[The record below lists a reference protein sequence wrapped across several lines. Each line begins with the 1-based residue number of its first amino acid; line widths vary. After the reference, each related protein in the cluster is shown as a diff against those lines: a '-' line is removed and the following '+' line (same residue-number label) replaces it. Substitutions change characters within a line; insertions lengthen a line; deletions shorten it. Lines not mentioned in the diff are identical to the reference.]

1 MAVRLSVSRLLS
13 ALPLLVFAS
22 MCAFAI
28 IHLTPGD
35 PVAFMLPDTASDQEI
50 ATVRHQMGL
59 DLPLPLQY
67 LHWAGSA
74 LHGDLGYSFI
84 NAQPVARLIGDR
96 LPVTLSLVLV
106 AMVLAVPVAF
116 VLGTLAGAYEGTIVD
131 RAITVYAS
139 LGLAMPGFWIG
150 LLLAY
155 FIAVQMRLLPA
166 VGFVAFDKDPIEWL
180 RHLILPAVT
189 LSIGIS
195 AELIR
200 QLRSSMADVMRRDYI
215 QTAEAKGLRW
225 PTILGKHAFRNAA
238 IPVFTILGLQLIRA
252 LGGAVIVELVFAVP
266 GFGSLVVGAA
276 SARDLPV
283 LQGVIL
289 VTAVMALGVNFL
301 VDLGYLYLDPRLRT
315 A

>member
-1 MAVRLSVSRLLS
+1 MAVRLGVVRLLS

-22 MCAFAI
+22 ICAFAL

-35 PVAFMLPDTASDQEI
+35 PVAFMLPDTASRELI
-50 ATVRHQMGL
+50 EATRHQMGL
-59 DLPLPLQY
+59 DQPLPLQY
-67 LHWAGSA
+67 ARWVEAA
-74 LHGDLGYSFI
+74 VRGDLGFSFI
-84 NAQPVARLIGDR
+84 NSQPVGRLIGDR
-96 LPVTLSLVLV
+96 LPVTLSLVII
-106 AMVLAVPVAF
+106 AMVVAVPVAF
-116 VLGTLAGAYEGTIVD
+116 VLGTLAGAYEGTALD
-131 RAITVYAS
+131 RAITIFAS
-139 LGLAMPGFWIG
+139 IGLSMPGFWIG

-155 FIAVQMRLLPA
+155 FVAVELKLLPA
-166 VGFVAFDKDPIEWL
+166 IGFVALDKDPVEWL
-180 RHLILPAVT
+180 KHLILPAVT

-215 QTAEAKGLRW
+215 QTAEAKGLPWR
-225 PTILGKHAFRNAA
+225 TILSKHAFKNAA

-252 LGGAVIVELVFAVP
+252 LGGAVTVELVFAVP
-266 GFGSLVVGAA
+266 GFGNLVVGAA

-289 VTAVMALGVNFL
+289 VTAVMALTVNFL
-301 VDLGYLYLDPRLRT
+301 VDIGYLYLNPRLRS